1 MATAAI
7 KLSAETA
14 CRLCRSRAVKTK
26 GQWLKAKDMNYTE
39 TLDYLF
45 TAMPSFQ
52 QVGGDA
58 YKPGLERIAEFC
70 RTIGNPQRSYFVI
83 HIAGTNGKG
92 SVSNMLA
99 AVLQQA
105 GYQTGLFT
113 SPHLTD
119 FRERIRV
126 NGEMI
131 PKQKVV
137 NFVDRY
143 KAEMERLQLSFFEM
157 TTAMAFDYFA
167 QSDVEVAVIETG
179 LGGRLDATNIV
190 QPLISVITNIGLEHT
205 EYLGNSLPKIAREKG
220 GIIKKCTP
228 VVVGEKNPNY
238 NLVLEEIAEDLRSEL
253 IYANEAFTL
262 EDSYYEDDKQ
272 VVTMT
277 RTRDGYPYQ
286 LRLDLLGEYQRQNLV
301 TAASVLDKLH
311 EATPL
316 SISRRAFVEGVR
328 EVSKLTSFRGRWQV
342 LSQEPLVVCDTGHNE
357 HGIAEVAKQLASR
370 TNSGKLFCV
379 MGFCGDKEFDKMV
392 ALMPKDA
399 HYIFTQ
405 ASIRRAA
412 SLDKISEVATSLS
425 LDFEIAE
432 TVAEAMAKAQS
443 QLSAEDM
450 LFVGG
455 STFVVAEALN
465 L

>member
-1 MATAAI
+1 
-7 KLSAETA
+7 
-14 CRLCRSRAVKTK
+14 
-26 GQWLKAKDMNYTE
+26 MNYTE
-39 TLDYLF
+39 TLNYLF
-45 TAMPSFQ
+45 SSMPSFQ

-70 RTIGNPQRSYFVI
+70 RSIGNPQRNYFVI
-83 HIAGTNGKG
+83 HVAGTNGKG

-143 KAEMERLQLSFFEM
+143 KSEMERLQLSFFEM
-157 TTAMAFDYFA
+157 TTAMAFDFFA

-190 QPLISVITNIGLEHT
+190 QPLVSVITNIGLEHT
-205 EYLGNSLPKIAREKG
+205 EYLGDSLPKIAREKG

-238 NLVLEEIAEDLRSEL
+238 NLVLEEIAHDLRSD
-253 IYANEAFTL
+253 ISYADEAFSL
-262 EDSYYEDDKQ
+262 GECSFEGGKQ

-286 LRLDLLGEYQRQNLV
+286 LRIDLLGEYQRQNLATV
-301 TAASVLDKLH
+301 ATVLDKLH

-316 SISRRAFVEGVR
+316 TISRRAFVEGVR
-328 EVSKLTSFRGRWQV
+328 NVTELTSFCGRWQIV
-342 LSQEPLVVCDTGHNE
+342 QERPLIVCDTAHNE
-357 HGIAEVAKQLASR
+357 HGIAEVAKQLKGR
-370 TNSGKLFCV
+370 TNGGRLLCI
-379 MGFCGDKEFDKMV
+379 MGFCEDKDFSKMV
-392 ALMPKDA
+392 ALMPTDA

-412 SLDKISEVATSLS
+412 SPDKIAAVATSLS
-425 LDFEIAE
+425 LDFELAA
-432 TVAEAMAKAQS
+432 TVEEAITKAKE
-443 QLSAEDM
+443 QLTDEDM

-455 STFVVAEALN
+455 STFVVAEALP
-465 L
+465 LL

>member
-1 MATAAI
+1 
-7 KLSAETA
+7 
-14 CRLCRSRAVKTK
+14 
-26 GQWLKAKDMNYTE
+26 MNYTE

-45 TAMPSFQ
+45 SSMPSFQ

-70 RTIGNPQRSYFVI
+70 RSIGNPQRNYFVI

-131 PKQKVV
+131 SKQKVV

-143 KAEMERLQLSFFEM
+143 KAEMERMQLSFFEM
-157 TTAMAFDYFA
+157 TTAMAFDFFA

-190 QPLISVITNIGLEHT
+190 QPILSIITNIGLEHT
-205 EYLGNSLPKIAREKG
+205 EYLGDSLPKIAREKG

-228 VVVGEKNPNY
+228 VVVGEKNTNY
-238 NLVLEEIAEDLRSEL
+238 HLVLDEIAADMRSE
-253 IYANEAFTL
+253 ITYANEAFSL
-262 EDSYYEDDKQ
+262 GECGFADGKQ
-272 VVTMT
+272 VVTLN
-277 RTRDGYPYQ
+277 RTRDGYPYR
-286 LRLDLLGEYQRQNLV
+286 LRLDLLGEYQRHNLATV
-301 TAASVLDKLH
+301 ATALDILH
-311 EATPL
+311 ESTPL

-328 EVSKLTSFRGRWQV
+328 EVTQLTSFRGRWQV
-342 LSQEPLVVCDTGHNE
+342 LSDKPLVVCDTAHNE
-357 HGIAEVAKQLASR
+357 HGITEVAKQLKSR
-370 TNSGKLFCV
+370 TNSGKLLCV
-379 MGFCGDKEFDKMV
+379 MGFCEDKDFSKML
-392 ALMPKDA
+392 ALMPSDA

-412 SLDKISEVATSLS
+412 SPEAIAEIASSLN
-425 LDFEIAE
+425 LDFEVAP
-432 TVAEAMAKAQS
+432 TVAEAVATAQK
-443 QLSAEDM
+443 QLSEQDM
-450 LFVGG
+450 LFIGG
-455 STFVVAEALN
+455 STFVVAEFLE

>member
-1 MATAAI
+1 
-7 KLSAETA
+7 
-14 CRLCRSRAVKTK
+14 
-26 GQWLKAKDMNYTE
+26 MNYTE

-45 TAMPSFQ
+45 SSMPSFQ

-83 HIAGTNGKG
+83 HVAGTNGKG
-92 SVSNMLA
+92 SVSNMLS

-105 GYQTGLFT
+105 GYHTGLFT

-143 KAEMERLQLSFFEM
+143 KSDMERLQLSFFEM

-179 LGGRLDATNIV
+179 LGGRLDATNLV
-190 QPLISVITNIGLEHT
+190 QPILSVITNIGLEHT
-205 EYLGNSLPKIAREKG
+205 EYLGDSLPKIAREKG

-228 VVVGEKNPNY
+228 VIVGEKNTAY
-238 NLVLEEIAEDLRSEL
+238 NLVLEEIAEELHSEL
-253 IYANEAFTL
+253 TYATDAF
-262 EDSYYEDDKQ
+262 EIGECGFEGGKQ

-277 RTRDGYPYQ
+277 RLRDGYPYQ
-286 LRLDLLGEYQRQNLV
+286 LRLDLLGEYQRQNLATV
-301 TAASVLDKLH
+301 ATALDILH
-311 EATPL
+311 EKTPL

-328 EVSKLTSFRGRWQV
+328 NVSKLTSFRGRWQV
-342 LSQEPLVVCDTGHNE
+342 LSEKPLVVCDTAHNE
-357 HGIAEVAKQLASR
+357 HGIAEVAKQLKAR
-370 TNSGKLFCV
+370 TNEGRLLCI
-379 MGFCGDKEFDKMV
+379 MGFCADKDFTKML
-392 ALMPKDA
+392 AQMPADA

-412 SLDKISEVATSLS
+412 SLEQIEAVATSLA
-425 LDFEIAE
+425 LDFELAPTI
-432 TVAEAMAKAQS
+432 VEALACAQK
-443 QLSAEDM
+443 QLTDEDM
-450 LFVGG
+450 LFIGG
-455 STFVVAEALN
+455 STFVVAEALE
-465 L
+465 

>member
-1 MATAAI
+1 
-7 KLSAETA
+7 
-14 CRLCRSRAVKTK
+14 
-26 GQWLKAKDMNYTE
+26 MNYTE

-45 TAMPSFQ
+45 SSMPSFQ

-70 RTIGNPQRSYFVI
+70 RSIGNPQRNYFVI
-83 HIAGTNGKG
+83 HVAGTNGKG

-190 QPLISVITNIGLEHT
+190 QPVISVITNIGLEHT
-205 EYLGNSLPKIAREKG
+205 EYLGDSLPKIAREKG

-228 VVVGEKNPNY
+228 VIVGEKNSNY
-238 NLVLEEIAEDLRSEL
+238 NLVLEEIADDLRSEL
-253 IYANEAFTL
+253 IYADEAFTL
-262 EDSYYEDDKQ
+262 GECGFEDGKQ
-272 VVTMT
+272 VITLN
-277 RTRDGYPYQ
+277 RTRDGHPYR
-286 LRLDLLGEYQRQNLV
+286 LRLDLLGEYQRQNLATV
-301 TAASVLDKLH
+301 ATVLDTLH
-311 EATPL
+311 ETTPL

-328 EVSKLTSFRGRWQV
+328 DVCALTSFRGRWQV
-342 LSQEPLVVCDTGHNE
+342 LSENPLVVCDTAHNE
-357 HGIAEVAKQLASR
+357 HGIVEVARQLKNR
-370 TNSGKLFCV
+370 VNSGKLICL
-379 MGFCGDKEFDKMV
+379 MGFCEDKDFSKML
-392 ALMPKDA
+392 AQMPNDA
-399 HYIFTQ
+399 HFIFTQ

-412 SLDKISEVATSLS
+412 SPEKIAEVAASLN
-425 LDFEIAE
+425 LHFE
-432 TVAEAMAKAQS
+432 VAPSVEEALAMAQK
-443 QLSAEDM
+443 QLGGEDI
-450 LFVGG
+450 LFIGG
-455 STFVVAEALN
+455 STFVVAEVLERI
-465 L
+465 

>member
-1 MATAAI
+1 
-7 KLSAETA
+7 
-14 CRLCRSRAVKTK
+14 
-26 GQWLKAKDMNYTE
+26 MNYTE

-45 TAMPSFQ
+45 SSMPSFQ

-70 RTIGNPQRSYFVI
+70 RSIGNPHRNYFVI
-83 HIAGTNGKG
+83 HVAGTNGKG

-143 KAEMERLQLSFFEM
+143 KGEMERLQLSFFEM
-157 TTAMAFDYFA
+157 TTAMAFDFFA

-179 LGGRLDATNIV
+179 LGGRLDATNVV
-190 QPLISVITNIGLEHT
+190 QPILSVITNIGLEHT
-205 EYLGNSLPKIAREKG
+205 EYLGDSLPKIAREKG

-228 VVVGEKNPNY
+228 VVVGEKNSNY
-238 NLVLEEIAEDLRSEL
+238 NLVLEEIAEDLRSDL
-253 IYANEAFTL
+253 TYASEAF
-262 EDSYYEDDKQ
+262 EIGECGFEGDKQ

-277 RTRDGYPYQ
+277 RLRDGYPYQ
-286 LRLDLLGEYQRQNLV
+286 LRLDLLGEYQRQNLATV
-301 TAASVLDKLH
+301 ATALDKLH
-311 EATPL
+311 ESTPL

-328 EVSKLTSFRGRWQV
+328 HVSQLTSFRGRWQV
-342 LSQEPLVVCDTGHNE
+342 LSEKPLVVCDTAHNE
-357 HGIAEVAKQLASR
+357 HGISEVAKQLKAR
-370 TNSGKLFCV
+370 KNDGHLFCV
-379 MGFCGDKEFDKMV
+379 MGFCADKDFTNML
-392 ALMPKDA
+392 AQMPKEA
-399 HYIFTQ
+399 HFIFTQ

-412 SLDKISEVATSLS
+412 SLDRIGEVATALG
-425 LDFEIAE
+425 LDFELVP
-432 TVAEAMAKAQS
+432 TVAEAVATAKK
-443 QLSAEDM
+443 QLTDEDM
-450 LFVGG
+450 LFIGG
-455 STFVVAEALN
+455 STFVVAEALE
-465 L
+465 

>member
-1 MATAAI
+1 
-7 KLSAETA
+7 
-14 CRLCRSRAVKTK
+14 
-26 GQWLKAKDMNYTE
+26 MNYTE

-45 TAMPSFQ
+45 SSMPSFQ

-70 RTIGNPQRSYFVI
+70 RSIGNPQRNYFVI

-137 NFVDRY
+137 NFVDRH

-190 QPLISVITNIGLEHT
+190 QPVISVITNIGLEHT
-205 EYLGNSLPKIAREKG
+205 EYLGDSLPKIAREKG

-228 VVVGEKNPNY
+228 VVVGEKNSNY
-238 NLVLEEIAEDLRSEL
+238 NLVLEEIADDLRSEL
-253 IYANEAFTL
+253 IYANDAFTL
-262 EDSYYEDDKQ
+262 GECGFEGNKQ
-272 VVTMT
+272 VVTLN

-286 LRLDLLGEYQRQNLV
+286 LRLDLLGEYQRQNLATV
-301 TAASVLDKLH
+301 AAVLDTLH
-311 EATPL
+311 ETTPL

-328 EVSKLTSFRGRWQV
+328 DVAQLTAFRGRWQV
-342 LSQEPLVVCDTGHNE
+342 LSEKPLVVCDTGHNE
-357 HGIAEVAKQLASR
+357 HGIAEVAKQLNGR
-370 TNSGKLFCV
+370 TNSGKLLCV
-379 MGFCGDKEFDKMV
+379 MGFCEDKDFSKML
-392 ALMPKDA
+392 AQMPSDA
-399 HYIFTQ
+399 HYFFTQ

-412 SLDKISEVATSLS
+412 SVEKISEVATALR
-425 LDFEIAE
+425 LDFE
-432 TVAEAMAKAQS
+432 VAQSVEEALAKAQQ
-443 QLSAEDM
+443 QLADEDM
-450 LFVGG
+450 LFIGG
-455 STFVVAEALN
+455 STFVVAEALP
-465 L
+465 LFS

>member
-1 MATAAI
+1 
-7 KLSAETA
+7 
-14 CRLCRSRAVKTK
+14 
-26 GQWLKAKDMNYTE
+26 MNYTE

-45 TAMPSFQ
+45 SSMPSFQ

-70 RTIGNPQRSYFVI
+70 RSMGNPQRSYFVI
-83 HIAGTNGKG
+83 HVAGTNGKG

-137 NFVDRY
+137 NFVDRH
-143 KAEMERLQLSFFEM
+143 KSEMERLQLSFFEM

-167 QSDVEVAVIETG
+167 HSDVEVAVIETG

-205 EYLGNSLPKIAREKG
+205 EYLGDSLPKIAREKG

-228 VVVGEKNPNY
+228 IIVGEKNSNY
-238 NLVLEEIAEDLRSEL
+238 NLVLEEIASDLRSEL

-262 EDSYYEDDKQ
+262 GECSYDGDKQ

-286 LRLDLLGEYQRQNLV
+286 LRLDLLGEYQRQNLATV
-301 TAASVLDKLH
+301 ATVLDKLH

-328 EVSKLTSFRGRWQV
+328 EVSKLTAFRGRWQT
-342 LSQEPLVVCDTGHNE
+342 LSQEPLIVCDTGHNE
-357 HGIAEVAKQLASR
+357 HGLAEVAKQLNARS
-370 TNSGKLFCV
+370 NSGKLICI
-379 MGFCGDKEFDKMV
+379 MGFCSDKEFDRML
-392 ALMPKDA
+392 ALMPSEA

-412 SLDKISEVATSLS
+412 SLEKMTEVATALA
-425 LDFEIAE
+425 LDFEVAP
-432 TVAEAMAKAQS
+432 TVEEAVAKAQL
-443 QLSAEDM
+443 QLSKEDM
-450 LFVGG
+450 LFIGG
-455 STFVVAEALN
+455 STFVVAEALP
-465 L
+465 LF

>member
-1 MATAAI
+1 
-7 KLSAETA
+7 
-14 CRLCRSRAVKTK
+14 
-26 GQWLKAKDMNYTE
+26 MNYTE

-45 TAMPSFQ
+45 SSMPSFQ

-70 RTIGNPQRSYFVI
+70 RSIGNPQRNYFVI

-105 GYQTGLFT
+105 GYHTGLFT

-131 PKQKVV
+131 SKQKVV

-143 KAEMERLQLSFFEM
+143 KAEMERMQLSFFEM
-157 TTAMAFDYFA
+157 TTAMAFDFFA

-190 QPLISVITNIGLEHT
+190 QPILSVITNIGLEHT
-205 EYLGNSLPKIAREKG
+205 EYLGDSLPKIAREKG

-228 VVVGEKNPNY
+228 VVVGEKNSNY
-238 NLVLEEIAEDLRSEL
+238 HLVLDEIAADLRSE
-253 IYANEAFTL
+253 ITYANEAFTL
-262 EDSYYEDDKQ
+262 GECGFADGKQ
-272 VVTMT
+272 VVTLN

-286 LRLDLLGEYQRQNLV
+286 LRLDLLGEYQRQNLATV
-301 TAASVLDKLH
+301 ATALDILH
-311 EATPL
+311 ESTPL

-328 EVSKLTSFRGRWQV
+328 EVAQLTSFRGRWQV
-342 LSQEPLVVCDTGHNE
+342 LSDKPLVVCDTAHNE
-357 HGIAEVAKQLASR
+357 HGIAEVAKQLKSR
-370 TNSGKLFCV
+370 TNDGKLLCV
-379 MGFCGDKEFDKMV
+379 MGFCEDKNFSKML
-392 ALMPKDA
+392 ALMPSDA

-405 ASIRRAA
+405 VSIRRAA
-412 SLDKISEVATSLS
+412 STEAIAEVASSLN
-425 LDFEIAE
+425 LDFEIVP
-432 TVAEAMAKAQS
+432 TVAEAVAVAQQ
-443 QLSAEDM
+443 QLTEQDM
-450 LFVGG
+450 LFIGG
-455 STFVVAEALN
+455 STFVVAEFLE

>member
-1 MATAAI
+1 
-7 KLSAETA
+7 
-14 CRLCRSRAVKTK
+14 
-26 GQWLKAKDMNYTE
+26 MNYTE

-45 TAMPSFQ
+45 SSMPSFQ

-70 RTIGNPQRSYFVI
+70 RMIGNPQRNYFVI
-83 HIAGTNGKG
+83 HVAGTNGKG

-113 SPHLTD
+113 SPHLID

-143 KAEMERLQLSFFEM
+143 KSEMERLQLSFFEM

-205 EYLGNSLPKIAREKG
+205 EYLGDSLPKIAREKG

-228 VVVGEKNPNY
+228 VVVGEKNSNY
-238 NLVLEEIAEDLRSEL
+238 HLVLEEIATDLRCEL
-253 IYANEAFTL
+253 TYADEAFIL
-262 EDSYYEDDKQ
+262 GECGYDGDKQ

-286 LRLDLLGEYQRQNLV
+286 LRLDLLGEYQRQNLATV
-301 TAASVLDKLH
+301 ATVLDKLH

-328 EVSKLTSFRGRWQV
+328 EVSKLTSFRGRWQT
-342 LSQEPLVVCDTGHNE
+342 LSQEPLIVCDTGHNE
-357 HGIAEVAKQLASR
+357 HGLAEVAKQLKAR
-370 TNSGKLFCV
+370 NNSGKLVCV
-379 MGFCGDKEFDKMV
+379 MGFCNDKEFDKMLAV
-392 ALMPKDA
+392 MPNDA

-412 SLDKISEVATSLS
+412 SLEKMAEVATALA
-425 LDFEIAE
+425 LDFEVAP
-432 TVAEAMAKAQS
+432 TVEEAVANAQ
-443 QLSAEDM
+443 QRLSKEDM
-450 LFVGG
+450 LFIGG
-455 STFVVAEALN
+455 STFVVAEALP
-465 L
+465 LF

>member
-1 MATAAI
+1 
-7 KLSAETA
+7 
-14 CRLCRSRAVKTK
+14 
-26 GQWLKAKDMNYTE
+26 MNYTE

-45 TAMPSFQ
+45 SSMPSFQ

-70 RTIGNPQRSYFVI
+70 RSIGNPQRNYFVI

-92 SVSNMLA
+92 STSNMLA

-143 KAEMERLQLSFFEM
+143 RSEMERLQLSFFEM

-190 QPLISVITNIGLEHT
+190 QPILSVITNIGLEHT
-205 EYLGNSLPKIAREKG
+205 EYLGDSLPKIAREKG

-228 VVVGEKNPNY
+228 VVVGEKNSNY
-238 NLVLEEIAEDLRSEL
+238 NLVLEEIAQDLRSE
-253 IYANEAFTL
+253 ITYAEEAFSL
-262 EDSYYEDDKQ
+262 GECGFEGGKQ

-286 LRLDLLGEYQRQNLV
+286 LRLDLLGEYQRKNLATV
-301 TAASVLDKLH
+301 ATALDILH
-311 EATPL
+311 ESTPL

-328 EVSKLTSFRGRWQV
+328 YVSKLTSFRGRWQV
-342 LSQEPLVVCDTGHNE
+342 LSDKPFIVCDTAHNE
-357 HGIAEVAKQLASR
+357 HGIAEVAKQLQAR
-370 TNSGKLFCV
+370 TNSGRLLCV
-379 MGFCGDKEFDKMV
+379 MGFCEDKEFSKML
-392 ALMPKDA
+392 ALMPSDA

-412 SLDKISEVATSLS
+412 SLEKISEVASSLN
-425 LDFEIAE
+425 LDFELVP
-432 TVAEAMAKAQS
+432 TVAEALAKAHE
-443 QLSAEDM
+443 QLADEDM
-450 LFVGG
+450 LYIGG
-455 STFVVAEALN
+455 STFVVAEVLE
-465 L
+465 

>member
-1 MATAAI
+1 
-7 KLSAETA
+7 
-14 CRLCRSRAVKTK
+14 
-26 GQWLKAKDMNYTE
+26 MNYIE

-45 TAMPSFQ
+45 SSMPSFQ

-70 RTIGNPQRSYFVI
+70 RSIGNPQRNYFVI
-83 HIAGTNGKG
+83 HVAGTNGKG

-131 PKQKVV
+131 SKQKVV

-143 KAEMERLQLSFFEM
+143 KADMERLQLSFFEM

-167 QSDVEVAVIETG
+167 QSDVEVAIIETG

-190 QPLISVITNIGLEHT
+190 QPLLSVITNIGLEHT
-205 EYLGNSLPKIAREKG
+205 EYLGDSLPKIAREKG

-228 VVVGEKNPNY
+228 IVVGEKNPNY
-238 NLVLEEIAEDLRSEL
+238 NLVLEEIAHDLHSEI
-253 IYANEAFTL
+253 IYANEAFSL
-262 EDSYYEDDKQ
+262 GECSFEGNKQ

-277 RTRDGYPYQ
+277 RLRDGYPYQ
-286 LRLDLLGEYQRQNLV
+286 LRLDLLGEYQRKNLATV
-301 TAASVLDKLH
+301 ATVLDKLH
-311 EATPL
+311 ESTPL

-328 EVSKLTSFRGRWQV
+328 NVATLTSFRGRWQV
-342 LSQEPLVVCDTGHNE
+342 LAEKPLIVCDTAHND
-357 HGIAEVAKQLASR
+357 HGIAEVAKQLKER
-370 TNSGKLFCV
+370 TNSGRLLCV
-379 MGFCGDKEFDKMV
+379 MGFCEEKDFSKML
-392 ALMPKDA
+392 AQMPDSA
-399 HYIFTQ
+399 HYIFTK

-412 SLDKISEVATSLS
+412 SLEKISEVATSLS
-425 LDFEIAE
+425 LDFELAP
-432 TVAEAMAKAQS
+432 TVEEAIITAQK
-443 QLSAEDM
+443 QLSEEDM

-455 STFVVAEALN
+455 STFVVAEALPLFN
-465 L
+465 

>member
-1 MATAAI
+1 
-7 KLSAETA
+7 
-14 CRLCRSRAVKTK
+14 
-26 GQWLKAKDMNYTE
+26 MNYTE

-45 TAMPSFQ
+45 SSMPSFQ
-52 QVGGDA
+52 HVGGDA

-70 RTIGNPQRSYFVI
+70 RTIGNPQRNYFVI

-105 GYQTGLFT
+105 GYHTGLFT

-143 KAEMERLQLSFFEM
+143 KADMERLQLSFFEM

-179 LGGRLDATNIV
+179 LGGRLDATNVV
-190 QPLISVITNIGLEHT
+190 QPLVSVITNIGLEHT

-228 VVVGEKNPNY
+228 VIVGEKNSNY
-238 NLVLEEIAEDLRSEL
+238 NLVLEEIAQDLRSE
-253 IYANEAFTL
+253 ITYADEAFVL
-262 EDSYYEDDKQ
+262 GECGFEGGKQ

-277 RTRDGYPYQ
+277 RQRDGYPYQ
-286 LRLDLLGEYQRQNLV
+286 LRLDLLGEYQRKNLV
-301 TAASVLDKLH
+301 TVATVLDILH
-311 EATPL
+311 ESTPL

-328 EVSKLTSFRGRWQV
+328 DVTTLTSFAGRWQV
-342 LSQEPLVVCDTGHNE
+342 LNEKPMVVCDTAHNA
-357 HGIAEVAKQLASR
+357 HGIAEVAEQLKAR
-370 TNSGKLFCV
+370 TNSGRLICV
-379 MGFCGDKEFDKMV
+379 LGFCEDKEFKTMLQ
-392 ALMPKDA
+392 LMPQDA

-412 SLDKISEVATSLS
+412 TPEKIAEVATSLS
-425 LDFEIAE
+425 LDFELAP
-432 TVAEAMAKAQS
+432 TVAEAVAVAEL
-443 QLSAEDM
+443 QLAEEDM
-450 LFVGG
+450 LYIGG
-455 STFVVAEALN
+455 STFVVAEALEQRR
-465 L
+465 

>member
-1 MATAAI
+1 
-7 KLSAETA
+7 
-14 CRLCRSRAVKTK
+14 
-26 GQWLKAKDMNYTE
+26 MNYTE

-45 TAMPSFQ
+45 SSMPSFQ

-70 RTIGNPQRSYFVI
+70 RSIGNPQRNYFVI

-131 PKQKVV
+131 SKQKVV

-167 QSDVEVAVIETG
+167 QSDVEVAVIEAG

-205 EYLGNSLPKIAREKG
+205 EYLGDSLPKIAREKG

-228 VVVGEKNPNY
+228 VVVGEKSSNY
-238 NLVLEEIAEDLRSEL
+238 NLVLEEIANDLRSDL
-253 IYANEAFTL
+253 IYANETFTL
-262 EDSYYEDDKQ
+262 GECDFDAGKQ
-272 VVTMT
+272 VVTMI
-277 RTRDGYPYQ
+277 RVRDGYPYQ
-286 LRLDLLGEYQRQNLV
+286 LRLDLLGEYQRKNLV
-301 TAASVLDKLH
+301 TVAAVLDRLH

-328 EVSKLTSFRGRWQV
+328 DVSKITAFRGRWQV
-342 LSQEPLVVCDTGHNE
+342 LSDKPLIVCDTAHNE
-357 HGIAEVAKQLASR
+357 HGITEVAKQLKGR
-370 TNSGKLFCV
+370 TNGGRLLCV
-379 MGFCGDKEFDKMV
+379 MGFCQDKEFSKML
-392 ALMPKDA
+392 AQMPKDA

-412 SLDKISEVATSLS
+412 SLEKIADVASSLS
-425 LDFEIAE
+425 LDFELVP
-432 TVAEAMAKAQS
+432 TVAEAMAKAKME
-443 QLSAEDM
+443 LADEDM

-455 STFVVAEALN
+455 STFVVAEVLE
-465 L
+465 

>member
-1 MATAAI
+1 
-7 KLSAETA
+7 
-14 CRLCRSRAVKTK
+14 
-26 GQWLKAKDMNYTE
+26 MNYTE

-45 TAMPSFQ
+45 SSMPSFQ

-70 RTIGNPQRSYFVI
+70 RSIGNPQRNYFVI
-83 HIAGTNGKG
+83 HVAGTNGKG

-105 GYQTGLFT
+105 GYHTGLFT

-143 KAEMERLQLSFFEM
+143 KVEMERLQLSFFEM

-167 QSDVEVAVIETG
+167 QSDVEVAVIEAG

-190 QPLISVITNIGLEHT
+190 QPVISVITNIGLEHT
-205 EYLGNSLPKIAREKG
+205 EYLGDSLPKIAREKG

-228 VVVGEKNPNY
+228 VVVGEKNSNY

-253 IYANEAFTL
+253 IYADEAFTL
-262 EDSYYEDDKQ
+262 GECGFEGGKQ
-272 VVTMT
+272 VVTLN
-277 RTRDGYPYQ
+277 RSRDGYPYR
-286 LRLDLLGEYQRQNLV
+286 LRLDLLGEYQRQNLATV
-301 TAASVLDKLH
+301 ATVLDALH
-311 EATPL
+311 ETTPL

-328 EVSKLTSFRGRWQV
+328 DVCAITSFRGRWQV
-342 LSQEPLVVCDTGHNE
+342 LSEKPLVVCDTAHNE
-357 HGIAEVAKQLASR
+357 HGIAEVAKQLNER
-370 TNSGKLFCV
+370 TNKGKLFCI
-379 MGFCGDKEFDKMV
+379 MGFCEDKEFDKML
-392 ALMPKDA
+392 ALMPNDA

-412 SLDKISEVATSLS
+412 SVEKISEVAVPLG
-425 LDFEIAE
+425 LDFE
-432 TVAEAMAKAQS
+432 VAPSVEEALVKAQS
-443 QLSAEDM
+443 QLSEDDM
-450 LFVGG
+450 LFIGG
-455 STFVVAEALN
+455 STFVVAEVLDR

>member
-1 MATAAI
+1 
-7 KLSAETA
+7 
-14 CRLCRSRAVKTK
+14 
-26 GQWLKAKDMNYTE
+26 MNYTE

-45 TAMPSFQ
+45 SSMPSFQ

-83 HIAGTNGKG
+83 HVAGTNGKG

-143 KAEMERLQLSFFEM
+143 KSEMERLQLSFFEM

-167 QSDVEVAVIETG
+167 QSDVEVAIIETG

-228 VVVGEKNPNY
+228 IVVGEKNSNY
-238 NLVLEEIAEDLRSEL
+238 NLVLEEIASDLRSEL
-253 IYANEAFTL
+253 IYANEAFVL
-262 EDSYYEDDKQ
+262 EECGYDGYKQ

-277 RTRDGYPYQ
+277 RTRDNHPYQ
-286 LRLDLLGEYQRQNLV
+286 VRLDLLGEYQRQNLA
-301 TAASVLDKLH
+301 TAATVLDTLH
-311 EATPL
+311 EKTPL
-316 SISRRAFVEGVR
+316 SISRRAFVEGIR
-328 EVSKLTSFRGRWQV
+328 EVSQLTSFRGRWQV
-342 LSQEPLVVCDTGHNE
+342 LSQKPLVVCDTGHNE
-357 HGIAEVAKQLASR
+357 HGIAEVAKQLQNRS
-370 TNSGKLFCV
+370 NSGKLLCV
-379 MGFCGDKEFDKMV
+379 MGFCEDKDFSNML
-392 ALMPKDA
+392 ALMPRDA
-399 HYIFTQ
+399 HYVFTK

-412 SLDKISEVATSLS
+412 SLEKITEVASS
-425 LDFEIAE
+425 FALDFEVAE
-432 TVAEAMAKAQS
+432 SVAEAVAKAKEM
-443 QLSAEDM
+443 LIEEDM
-450 LFVGG
+450 LFIGG
-455 STFVVAEALN
+455 STFVVAEALEQ
-465 L
+465 

>member
-1 MATAAI
+1 
-7 KLSAETA
+7 
-14 CRLCRSRAVKTK
+14 
-26 GQWLKAKDMNYTE
+26 MNYTE
-39 TLDYLF
+39 TLDYLYSS
-45 TAMPSFQ
+45 MPSFQ

-58 YKPGLERIAEFC
+58 YKPGLERISEFC
-70 RTIGNPQRSYFVI
+70 RSIGNPQRNYFVI
-83 HIAGTNGKG
+83 HVAGTNGKG

-105 GYQTGLFT
+105 GYQVGLFT

-131 PKQKVV
+131 SKQKVV

-190 QPLISVITNIGLEHT
+190 QPVISVITNIGLEHT
-205 EYLGNSLPKIAREKG
+205 EYLGDSLPKIAREKG

-228 VVVGEKNPNY
+228 VIVGEKNSNY
-238 NLVLEEIAEDLRSEL
+238 NLVLEEIADDLRSEL
-253 IYANEAFTL
+253 IYADEAFTL
-262 EDSYYEDDKQ
+262 GECGFADGKQ
-272 VVTMT
+272 VVTLN
-277 RTRDGYPYQ
+277 RSRDGYPYR
-286 LRLDLLGEYQRQNLV
+286 LRLDLLGEYQRQNLATV
-301 TAASVLDKLH
+301 ATVLDALH
-311 EATPL
+311 ETTPL

-328 EVSKLTSFRGRWQV
+328 DVCSLTSFRGRWQV
-342 LSQEPLVVCDTGHNE
+342 LSEKPFVVCDTAHNE
-357 HGIAEVAKQLASR
+357 HGISEVAKQLQNR
-370 TNSGKLFCV
+370 TNSGKLLCV
-379 MGFCGDKEFDKMV
+379 MGFCEDKDFSKML
-392 ALMPKDA
+392 AQMPSDA

-412 SLDKISEVATSLS
+412 LVDKISEVAVSLG
-425 LDFEIAE
+425 LDFEVAP
-432 TVAEAMAKAQS
+432 TVEEALVKAQS
-443 QLSAEDM
+443 QLSEDDM
-450 LFVGG
+450 LFIGG
-455 STFVVAEALN
+455 STFVVAEALV
-465 L
+465 